1 MIARIYIW
9 ILLGTLLPYLWC
21 FCHELRRSRLAR
33 RLLLWLP
40 ASVVIGYSGYLA
52 LQPNFVPDRPVLV
65 DVWFVVMALFAVPVF
80 VYALF
85 SFVGWCVM
93 KALKGRRNWGRLIGL
108 VMGLLSVGVFLYG
121 FTYGF
126 RELEVKRVTI
136 AVPQL
141 PASFDGYRIV
151 LFSDFHA
158 GSYNGWRSDLPQRDV
173 DSINAQH
180 PDMICFTGDIQNT
193 RPSEL
198 KPYVR
203 MLSSLRAK
211 DGVYSV
217 LGNHDYSYYVDADS
231 LTCLRQEQETRR
243 LEWQMG
249 WHLLL
254 NEHAVVHRGSD
265 SIYVAGT
272 ENFKKPAHANV
283 AKALRGIR
291 PGSFVLMLQH
301 IPTQWEDMVPLR
313 INQVYGRKGEA
324 LVAPQ
329 LTLSGHTHA
338 GQVSVFGL
346 RPTMFA
352 PYDYGLYE
360 REGCQLFTTAGLGG
374 VVPIRV
380 GSTAEIVV
388 ITLKSLNFSNDRRE

>member
-1 MIARIYIW
+1 
-9 ILLGTLLPYLWC
+9 
-21 FCHELRRSRLAR
+21 
-33 RLLLWLP
+33 
-40 ASVVIGYSGYLA
+40 
-52 LQPNFVPDRPVLV
+52 
-65 DVWFVVMALFAVPVF
+65 MALFAVPVF

-158 GSYNGWRSDLPQRDV
+158 GSYYGWRSDLPQRDV

-203 MLSSLRAK
+203 MLSSLRAGRCIQCAGQSRLQLLCGCRLAHLSQAGAGDSPAGMA
-211 DGVYSV
+211 DGMASASQRACR
-217 LGNHDYSYYVDADS
+217 GAS
-231 LTCLRQEQETRR
+231 
-243 LEWQMG
+243 
-249 WHLLL
+249 
-254 NEHAVVHRGSD
+254 RGSD

-291 PGSFVLMLQH
+291 PGHFVLMLQH
-301 IPTQWEDMVPLR
+301 IPTQWEDMVPSR
-313 INQVYGRKGEA
+313 INQVYGGRGEV

-329 LTLSGHTHA
+329 LL
-338 GQVSVFGL
+338 
-346 RPTMFA
+346 
-352 PYDYGLYE
+352 
-360 REGCQLFTTAGLGG
+360 
-374 VVPIRV
+374 
-380 GSTAEIVV
+380 
-388 ITLKSLNFSNDRRE
+388 

>member
-21 FCHELRRSRLAR
+21 FCHELRRYCLAR

-93 KALKGRRNWGRLIGL
+93 KALKGRCNWGRLIGL

-158 GSYNGWRSDLPQRDV
+158 GSYYGWRSDLPQRDV

-203 MLSSLRAK
+203 MLSYLTTAIMWMLIRSPVSGRSRRLAGWNGRWDGICFSTSTPWCIAVPTPSMLRAQK
-211 DGVYSV
+211 TSRNLLMPMWLRRFGASV
-217 LGNHDYSYYVDADS
+217 QATSS
-231 LTCLRQEQETRR
+231 
-243 LEWQMG
+243 
-249 WHLLL
+249 
-254 NEHAVVHRGSD
+254 
-265 SIYVAGT
+265 
-272 ENFKKPAHANV
+272 
-283 AKALRGIR
+283 
-291 PGSFVLMLQH
+291 
-301 IPTQWEDMVPLR
+301 
-313 INQVYGRKGEA
+313 
-324 LVAPQ
+324 
-329 LTLSGHTHA
+329 
-338 GQVSVFGL
+338 
-346 RPTMFA
+346 
-352 PYDYGLYE
+352 
-360 REGCQLFTTAGLGG
+360 
-374 VVPIRV
+374 
-380 GSTAEIVV
+380 
-388 ITLKSLNFSNDRRE
+388 

>member
-21 FCHELRRSRLAR
+21 FCHELRRCCLAR

-108 VMGLLSVGVFLYG
+108 VVGLLSVGVFLYG

-158 GSYNGWRSDLPQRDV
+158 GSYYGWRSDLPQRDV
-173 DSINAQH
+173 DCINAQH

-193 RPSEL
+193 RPSEIG
-198 KPYVR
+198 
-203 MLSSLRAK
+203 RAH
-211 DGVYSV
+211 V
-217 LGNHDYSYYVDADS
+217 
-231 LTCLRQEQETRR
+231 
-243 LEWQMG
+243 
-249 WHLLL
+249 
-254 NEHAVVHRGSD
+254 
-265 SIYVAGT
+265 
-272 ENFKKPAHANV
+272 
-283 AKALRGIR
+283 
-291 PGSFVLMLQH
+291 
-301 IPTQWEDMVPLR
+301 
-313 INQVYGRKGEA
+313 
-324 LVAPQ
+324 
-329 LTLSGHTHA
+329 
-338 GQVSVFGL
+338 
-346 RPTMFA
+346 
-352 PYDYGLYE
+352 
-360 REGCQLFTTAGLGG
+360 
-374 VVPIRV
+374 
-380 GSTAEIVV
+380 
-388 ITLKSLNFSNDRRE
+388 